1 MSTSSWS
8 HRKEAVPVLDVL
20 FAGEVF
26 CDLVFGGI
34 PHLPTPGTEV
44 YADRFAVSAGGTA
57 TRAVAA
63 ARLGLRTGILGV
75 IGTDL
80 FGEHLAARLAAERNL
95 DLTWLRREPA
105 VHTPVTVAVTQE
117 HDRAFLTYEEEGAL
131 RPDVW
136 DGELPAVRFLQLG
149 VGKPLPAWA
158 AELRAHGTRVVGG
171 VGWDPTGHW
180 SRELLT
186 RLAETDVF
194 VCNAVEATSYT
205 RTGTVEEAVKV
216 LADHVPDVVVT
227 DGGQG
232 AVAVDGD
239 TGELV
244 RVAVPRVPAV
254 DPTGAGDVFTA
265 GLLTGLSHGWPLA
278 TRLRFAGLCAALSVR
293 SLGGA
298 NSAPRW
304 EAIDAFL
311 ERTPWIPDADL
322 IRIRAAK
329 P

>member
-1 MSTSSWS
+1 
-8 HRKEAVPVLDVL
+8 VLDVL

-57 TRAVAA
+57 TRSVAA
-63 ARLGLRTGILGV
+63 ARLGLRTGMFGV

-80 FGEHLAARLAAERNL
+80 FGEYLAARLGAEENL
-95 DLTWLRREPA
+95 DLTWLRRDPS
-105 VHTPVTVAVTQE
+105 VHTPVTAAVTNE
-117 HDRAFLTYEEEGAL
+117 HDRAFFTYEEKGAL
-131 RPDVW
+131 HPEVW
-136 DGELPAVRFLQLG
+136 EGDLPEVRFLQLG
-149 VGKPLPAWA
+149 MGRPLPGWA
-158 AELRAHGTRVVGG
+158 AEFRTRGARVVGG

-180 SRELLT
+180 PRDLLT
-186 RLAETDVF
+186 RLAEIDVF

-216 LADHVPDVVVT
+216 LASLVPDVVVT
-227 DGGQG
+227 DGASG
-232 AVAVDGD
+232 AVAVDGA

-244 RVAVPRVPAV
+244 RVRVPRVPAV

-265 GLLTGLSHGWPLA
+265 ALITGLNHDWPLS
-278 TRLRFAGLCAALSVR
+278 TRLHFAGLCAALSVQ

-298 NSAPRW
+298 NSAPHW
-304 EAIDAFL
+304 KAINAFL
-311 ERTPWIPDADL
+311 ERTSGIPDADL
-322 IRIRAAK
+322 SRIRAVMA
-329 P
+329 